1 MGTKICIH
9 DYTENKE
16 IITQNEINDENS
28 KNTTNERIY
37 SGEGIFEPNKKTEI
51 IRLHEGY
58 KKINILSF
66 KERKERA
73 KKLLLE
79 GTEKSYKNALQ
90 YDNTSFNIIIKNQQ
104 FQENNQLF
112 SLFLENRS
120 KVQFEHLIKE
130 ILNSN
135 KWNATE
141 LSEALKTYKKELKNR
156 IKFNQPIDTDR
167 QELFFYK
174 TKIHILLNLTKSNDI
189 SEFTKILEIKRNIYE
204 SIKLKK
210 IITNNEYPKE
220 PNILKLFMI
229 ILIYVNCEETALYM
243 YNSILNENEKVEYY
257 YNKILELKLD
267 FENLIAYDDNSIYIG
282 DTRFN
287 KENYSFNSLIYC
299 LQKNDM
305 KKISLNNECLYRYN
319 YFVNN
324 YWINEY
330 LSGFKEI
337 IKIILQSK
345 YYSNIISE
353 LFKKKKKE
361 IDFIQKDEFIDYL
374 ISKINII
381 PISKDQVPFLDK
393 FSLDI
398 FIGGYGCETMNL
410 YGTKSYGDQIS
421 TILKLGIH
429 IVYIIHEGGGHF
441 IYSYFTIIS
450 NNYYQLNS
458 PQITIN
464 NKLIQRESGE
474 QVELLLFGR
483 VISAL
488 HLKEALFL
496 LNIKNHVNNNNFDEF
511 RVNFIKSNEKT
522 YDELINDF
530 EGPFIDLIK
539 SIDWSKIEDNKEFP
553 IAIVSKNNMNEQP
566 YILKNRNRDDVLGRY
581 YDELL

>member
-1 MGTKICIH
+1 M
-9 DYTENKE
+9 
-16 IITQNEINDENS
+16 DE
-28 KNTTNERIY
+28 
-37 SGEGIFEPNKKTEI
+37 
-51 IRLHEGY
+51 
-58 KKINILSF
+58 
-66 KERKERA
+66 
-73 KKLLLE
+73 
-79 GTEKSYKNALQ
+79 
-90 YDNTSFNIIIKNQQ
+90 
-104 FQENNQLF
+104 
-112 SLFLENRS
+112 
-120 KVQFEHLIKE
+120 
-130 ILNSN
+130 
-135 KWNATE
+135 TE
-141 LSEALKTYKKELKNR
+141 LSEALKTYKKELNNR
-156 IKFNQPIDTDR
+156 INFNQPIDTDK
-167 QELFFYK
+167 QVLFFYIS
-174 TKIHILLNLTKSNDI
+174 KIHILLNLTKSNDI
-189 SEFTKILEIKRNIYE
+189 SEFKQILEIKRNIYE
-204 SIKLKK
+204 KIELKK
-210 IITNNEYPKE
+210 IITNSEYPKE
-220 PNILKLFMI
+220 PNKLKLFMI

-398 FIGGYGCETMNL
+398 FIGGYGCEPMNL

-450 NNYYQLNS
+450 NNYYHLNS
-458 PQITIN
+458 PHITIN

-496 LNIKNHVNNNNFDEF
+496 LNIKNHIINNNFDEF
-511 RVNFIKSNEKT
+511 RVSFIKSNEKN
-522 YDELINDF
+522 YNELIEDF

-539 SIDWSKIEDNKEFP
+539 SIDWTQIEDNSEFP
-553 IAIVSKNNMNEQP
+553 IAIVTKNNINEQP

>member
-1 MGTKICIH
+1 MGTKICIY

-16 IITQNEINDENS
+16 IITQNAINDENS
-28 KNTTNERIY
+28 KNTKNERIY
-37 SGEGIFEPNKKTEI
+37 SEEGIFKPNKKTEI
-51 IRLHEGY
+51 IRLHEEY
-58 KKINILSF
+58 KKIDILSF
-66 KERKERA
+66 NERKEKA

-79 GTEKSYKNALQ
+79 GTEESFKDALN
-90 YDNTSFNIIIKNQQ
+90 YDNTSFNIINKNRE
-104 FQENNQLF
+104 FQGNNLLF

-120 KVQFEHLIKE
+120 KIQFERLITE

-135 KWNATE
+135 KWNETE
-141 LSEALKTYKKELKNR
+141 LSEALKKYKNELKNQ
-156 IKFNQPIDTDR
+156 IKFNQPIDTDS
-167 QELFFYK
+167 QVLFFYK
-174 TKIHILLNLTKSNDI
+174 SKINILLNLTKRNDI
-189 SEFTKILEIKRNIYE
+189 TEFKQILEIKRKIYE
-204 SIKLKK
+204 RIGFKK
-210 IITNNEYPKE
+210 IIANNGYPKE
-220 PNILKLFMI
+220 PDKLKLFMI

-243 YNSILNENEKVEYY
+243 YNSILNENEEVKYY
-257 YNKILELKLD
+257 YNKILELELD
-267 FENLIAYDDNSIYIG
+267 QENLIAYGDNSIYIENIP
-282 DTRFN
+282 FN
-287 KENYSFNSLIYC
+287 KEKYSFNSLIYC
-299 LQKNDM
+299 LQKNGL
-305 KKISLNNECLYRYN
+305 KKISLENECLYRYN
-319 YFVNN
+319 YFINK

-330 LSGFKEI
+330 LSEFKKI

-361 IDFIQKDEFIDYL
+361 IDFIQKDEFINYL

-381 PISKDQVPFLDK
+381 PISKDEVPFLDK

-398 FIGGYGCETMNL
+398 FIGGYGCEPMNL

-429 IVYIIHEGGGHF
+429 IVYIIHEGGGNF

-450 NNYYQLNS
+450 NNYYHLNS
-458 PQITIN
+458 PHITIN

-496 LNIKNHVNNNNFDEF
+496 LNIKNHIINNNFDEF
-511 RVNFIKSNEKT
+511 RVSFIKSNEKN
-522 YDELINDF
+522 YNELIEDF

-539 SIDWSKIEDNKEFP
+539 SIDWTQIEDNSEFP
-553 IAIVSKNNMNEQP
+553 IAIITKNNINEQP

>member
-28 KNTTNERIY
+28 KNERIY

-189 SEFTKILEIKRNIYE
+189 SEFEKILEIKRNIYE

-220 PNILKLFMI
+220 PNKLKLFMI

-282 DTRFN
+282 DIRFN
-287 KENYSFNSLIYC
+287 KEKYSFNSLIYC
-299 LQKNDM
+299 LQKNGI

-581 YDELL
+581 YDEL